1 MQRPSPARK
10 SRNAARR
17 SGEAAAVTLS
27 ALVSVL
33 GVLAAPF
40 VGSFLGTVIIRLPA
54 GRAVALGRSA
64 CPHCGRR
71 LRPRDL
77 VPLVSW
83 LLHRG
88 RCRQC
93 GAALGLFY
101 PLVEL
106 AALAVALSAV
116 AAMENAPPWLLL
128 ASLGMGWVLLA
139 SAWIDARHYLLP
151 DALVLPLIP
160 AGLAVSWMVAP
171 ESLIDHLLGAA
182 IGYGGLALIAV
193 LYRRLRGREGL
204 GAGDA
209 KLMAAAGA
217 WVAWQGL
224 PGVLLVAS
232 LAGLLA
238 AVAQAA
244 RGHRPTAESKLAF
257 GPYLALGLWLV
268 WLLGPLS
275 IG

>member
-1 MQRPSPARK
+1 M
-10 SRNAARR
+10 
-17 SGEAAAVTLS
+17 TLS
-27 ALVSVL
+27 ALVPVL
-33 GVLAAPF
+33 GVVAAPF
-40 VGSFLGTVIIRLPA
+40 VGSFLGTVIVRLPA
-54 GRAVALGRSA
+54 GRPLVLGRSV
-64 CPHCGRR
+64 CPHCGRP

-77 VPLVSW
+77 VPLASW
-83 LLHRG
+83 LVNRG
-88 RCRQC
+88 RCRDC

-116 AAMENAPPWLLL
+116 VAMEDAPPWLVL
-128 ASLGMGWVLLA
+128 ASLGLGWMLLA

-160 AGLAVSWMVAP
+160 AGLAVSWVVAP
-171 ESLIDHLLGAA
+171 ESLVDHLLGAA
-182 IGYGGLALIAV
+182 IGYGGLALIAT

-224 PGVLLVAS
+224 PSVLLVAS
-232 LAGLLA
+232 LAGLLV
-238 AVAQAA
+238 AVARAA
-244 RGHRPTAESKLAF
+244 RGHRLAGESKLAF
-257 GPYLALGLWLV
+257 GPYLAFGLWLV
-268 WLLGPLS
+268 WLVGPLG